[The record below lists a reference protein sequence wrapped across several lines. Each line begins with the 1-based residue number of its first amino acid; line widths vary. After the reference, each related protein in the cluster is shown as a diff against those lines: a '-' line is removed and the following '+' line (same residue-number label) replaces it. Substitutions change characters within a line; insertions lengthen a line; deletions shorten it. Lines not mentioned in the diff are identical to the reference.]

1 MKKLYLIGSVIVFLF
16 ILIMALPQIAATC
29 VWYTPIGGTANPAFV
44 VFQASGLGMVLGGF
58 LTLFWKYKDEGAAG
72 NDEESEK

>member
-29 VWYTPIGGTANPAFV
+29 TWYTPISGSANPAFV
-44 VFQASGLGMVLGGF
+44 VFQAAGLGMVLGGF
-58 LTLFWKYKDEGAAG
+58 LVLFWKYPQET
-72 NDEESEK
+72 DEEGENK